1 MKDLYVIFGILLLLL
16 ILISAFGGSIR
27 YSEPFAADE
36 ETFADK
42 DEEAFEEDE
51 HHEAFADKDEEGF
64 EGDDKDHLEGFD
76 GGAYA
81 GVEEAA

>member
-16 ILISAFGGSIR
+16 VLISAFGGSIR
-27 YSEPFAADE
+27 YSEPFAGED
-36 ETFADK
+36 FADK
-42 DEEAFEEDE
+42 DEEAFEDDE

-81 GVEEAA
+81 GVEDEAK